1 MDLPNRSEPDD
12 DAPRGLGSGLG
23 IGPGGNGD
31 ANGGSPG
38 GSNGNGGQSGG
49 GPPAGQSYRVA
60 DPVGVAAPAA
70 GLFDGLAGLGGLG
83 GLIFHFLFGA

>member
-12 DAPRGLGSGLG
+12 DAPRGLS
-23 IGPGGNGD
+23 IGPGGNGNAD
-31 ANGGSPG
+31 GGSPG

-49 GPPAGQSYRVA
+49 GPPAGQSYRIV

-70 GLFDGLAGLGGLG
+70 GLFDGLGGLAGLGGLG